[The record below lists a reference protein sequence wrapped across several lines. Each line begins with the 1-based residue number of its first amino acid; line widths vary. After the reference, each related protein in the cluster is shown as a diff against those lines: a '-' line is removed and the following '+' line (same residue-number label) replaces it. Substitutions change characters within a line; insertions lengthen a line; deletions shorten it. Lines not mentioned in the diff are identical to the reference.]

1 MPDVNKAIVM
11 EALGRDPKTKDWKY
25 YHIQRSYIGVLERQ
39 DHWWTWIGYRIVTSN
54 QLADIAS
61 KYLKKGRKV
70 YIEVSLLPEKGK
82 TRAVMKRK

>member
-39 DHWWTWIGYRIVTSN
+39 DHW
-54 QLADIAS
+54 
-61 KYLKKGRKV
+61 
-70 YIEVSLLPEKGK
+70 
-82 TRAVMKRK
+82 